1 MNKKAQH
8 QNSTIRFR
16 RWSRVGYAVFCSLSC
31 CVSIGAL
38 AVSVSDKTLQKSEGI
53 SMTRVHSALSTVDG
67 SENNPVDD
75 GVEVAFQQAII
86 VSLSE
91 MSSDSA
97 AALRLATSYS
107 INFNG

>member
-1 MNKKAQH
+1 M
-8 QNSTIRFR
+8 
-16 RWSRVGYAVFCSLSC
+16 GYAVVCRLSC

-53 SMTRVHSALSTVDG
+53 SMSRAHSALTTADG
-67 SENNPVDD
+67 RENDPVDD
-75 GVEVAFQQAII
+75 GLEATIQQAII

-97 AALRLATSYS
+97 AALRLMTSYI
-107 INFNG
+107 INCNG

>member
-1 MNKKAQH
+1 MNNKTQPI
-8 QNSTIRFR
+8 NSTLRFR

-53 SMTRVHSALSTVDG
+53 SMSRVHPALTIADG
-67 SENNPVDD
+67 RENDPVGD
-75 GVEVAFQQAII
+75 GVEATLQQAII

-97 AALRLATSYS
+97 AALRLATSYI
-107 INFNG
+107 INCNG

>member
-1 MNKKAQH
+1 MNKKVKH

-31 CVSIGAL
+31 CVSIGSL

-53 SMTRVHSALSTVDG
+53 SMTRVHSAFTAADG
-67 SENNPVDD
+67 SENDPVGD
-75 GVEVAFQQAII
+75 GVEATLQQAII

-97 AALRLATSYS
+97 AALRLATSYI
-107 INFNG
+107 INCNG